1 MTPRPAESAD
11 LVLERV
17 ESRADLKRFLDVPL
31 AVYAGDPAW
40 VQPLRF
46 ERLEHLDPRKNPYFG
61 VAEVAYWTA
70 RRGQRP
76 VGRISAQVNRAHL
89 ERHRDAT
96 GHFGFLEAIDDPGV
110 FAALTA
116 AAEAWLAERGLHR
129 VVGPFSLSVN
139 DESGLLV
146 DGFDTPPYLMM
157 GHARPYY
164 AGHLEACGY
173 RKAVDMIAYLYDLA
187 SEPPAAVGK
196 AIERLGR
203 ERGVRIRPLDMGRYR
218 EEVETVAEI
227 FNDAWADNWCFVPLS
242 APDIAF
248 LAKNLRPLISP
259 GHAAIA
265 ERDGEALAMAVTL
278 PNLNEAIADLGG
290 RLLPFGWAKL
300 LWRLKVRGVET
311 ARLPLM
317 GVRRRFQNSP
327 LGAAL
332 ALGVIDSVRRY
343 HAAHGTK
350 WGELSWV
357 LEDNVR
363 VRRIIEMLGA
373 VPYKTYRMFEKGLT

>member
-1 MTPRPAESAD
+1 
-11 LVLERV
+11 
-17 ESRADLKRFLDVPL
+17 
-31 AVYAGDPAW
+31 
-40 VQPLRF
+40 
-46 ERLEHLDPRKNPYFG
+46 
-61 VAEVAYWTA
+61 
-70 RRGQRP
+70 
-76 VGRISAQVNRAHL
+76 
-89 ERHRDAT
+89 
-96 GHFGFLEAIDDPGV
+96 
-110 FAALTA
+110 
-116 AAEAWLAERGLHR
+116 
-129 VVGPFSLSVN
+129 
-139 DESGLLV
+139 LV
-146 DGFDTPPYLMM
+146 DGFDTPPYVMM

-164 AGHLEACGY
+164 AGHLEVCGY

-196 AIERLGR
+196 AIERLSR

-227 FNDAWADNWCFVPLS
+227 FNDAWADNWSFVPLS
-242 APDIAF
+242 PPDIAF

-317 GVRRRFQNSP
+317 GVRRRFQNGP
-327 LGAAL
+327 LGAAM

-373 VPYKTYRMFEKGLT
+373 VPYKTYRMFEKDLA